1 MNENVDRRILGA
13 FVCIDAITGSSIV
26 PPMQVTAPGWK
37 IRPNRSGSYVIFDGP
52 NLFKSPDNDPTDEF
66 MPDDKWPAP
75 VTFEVT
81 LQDPNRRY
89 LPRRVN
95 VKAPLAVP
103 TAPPAFT
110 ALSGVFAPTKVT
122 MYPTPA
128 GPIGPN
134 WATIHASVVKS
145 GTTSPLGPPQGLK
158 WAVLRVV
165 RNSDNTL
172 LATAQTDINGEALI
186 AVVGLTVQAN
196 AEGGGPVTIATTAAT
211 ITAYFDP
218 SVLTQPSGWT
228 PNPDDILGNL
238 SNASLKS
245 TSNAVQLG
253 PGQESSLSFEIT
265 V

>member
-1 MNENVDRRILGA
+1 LNENVDRRVLGA

-26 PPMQVTAPGWK
+26 PPMRVTAPGWRIK
-37 IRPNRSGSYVIFDGP
+37 PNRSGSYVIFDGP
-52 NLFKSPDNDPTDEF
+52 ALFASPDGDPTDEF
-66 MPDDKWPAP
+66 IPESTWPAP

-95 VKAPLAVP
+95 VQAPLAVP
-103 TAPPAFT
+103 TAPPEFT
-110 ALSGVFAPTKVT
+110 ALSGVFAPQPVT

-128 GPIGPN
+128 GVIGPN

-145 GTTSPLGPPQGLK
+145 GTTPPQGLP

-165 RNSDNTL
+165 RNSDSKV

-196 AEGGGPVTIATTAAT
+196 AEDGGPVTIATTAAT

-218 SVLTQPSGWT
+218 SVLNQPSGWT
-228 PNPDDILGNL
+228 PNPDDILTNL

-245 TSNAVQLG
+245 IGSAVQLG
-253 PGQESSLSFEIT
+253 PGQESPLSFEIT

>member
-26 PPMQVTAPGWK
+26 PPMRVTAPGW
-37 IRPNRSGSYVIFDGP
+37 RVTPNRSGSYVIFDGP
-52 NLFKSPDNDPTDEF
+52 ALFKVPDQDPTDEF
-66 MPDDKWPAP
+66 IPDDKWPGP
-75 VTFEVT
+75 ITFEVT

-95 VKAPLAVP
+95 VQAPLAVP
-103 TAPPAFT
+103 TAPPAIT
-110 ALSGVFAPTKVT
+110 ALSGVFAPQNVT
-122 MYPTPA
+122 MYPSPA
-128 GPIGPN
+128 GVIGPN

-145 GTTSPLGPPQGLK
+145 GTTSPQGLP

-165 RNSDNTL
+165 RNSDSKV
-172 LATAQTDINGEALI
+172 LATAQTDFNGEALI

-218 SVLTQPSGWT
+218 SVLNQPSGWT
-228 PNPDDILGNL
+228 PNPDDILSNL
-238 SNASLKS
+238 SNASFKS